1 MCHRVSEKGCSRIH
15 QFSHWLVGRSCFP
28 AISIYFWCK
37 ETKLNVLLGSQYVAA
52 ARARPRQHAAS
63 LLHKAVWVFV
73 LLFSLDIPS
82 LLLEGDMSLWQGGSK
97 HRHCCPGKLKLIQLW
112 LAEFLVAWET
122 ESNLTKIPVLDKRT
136 LSTELGVKGHWP
148 FIIWNSKPSIL
159 FIIIYNTFLSP
170 GLAWQPGKQH
180 RYCSMQILT
189 QTETFKARSERTLGV
204 WVNSDGSVP
213 STRTSHVPWLWVC
226 CRGCSIHS
234 EAVPP

>member
-159 FIIIYNTFLSP
+159 FIIIYNTFFITRL
-170 GLAWQPGKQH
+170 GMTTWKTA
-180 RYCSMQILT
+180 QILFNADFNSNWNF
-189 QTETFKARSERTLGV
+189 QSEVWTHAWCLGEQ
-204 WVNSDGSVP
+204 W
-213 STRTSHVPWLWVC
+213 R
-226 CRGCSIHS
+226 
-234 EAVPP
+234 